1 LVTIKNLILGGG
13 LSGLSVSFHLGH
25 SDCLILEEAPRLF
38 GLLATRRKN
47 GFTWDNGPHVSFTK
61 NEFVQKLFAESAQG
75 DFHDIPVNV
84 GNFFSGHWIPHPA
97 QVNLAQVPEPLRSA
111 CVADLKQLSD
121 STPTPANY
129 QEWLEASLGKTF
141 ADNFSAAYTRKYW
154 TVPPV
159 EMSCDWVGGR
169 VHRPRLEDVLAGAEK
184 THSQNFHYINR
195 IRYPKHGG
203 YQSFAASLALGAN
216 VQLNSRVV
224 SVDLK
229 KKQVRIE
236 SGDFFSYERL
246 ISTIPLPVFVSVCEQ
261 STPEMRTAAS
271 ALLCTSVFLV
281 EVELPYSV
289 EQRPEHW
296 FYIYDEDM
304 LSTRI
309 HFTEKLSPENVPS
322 GKSGVQVEVYFSDK
336 KPLPVSED
344 ELIPR
349 VLSEL
354 VEMGILKNPDD
365 PRVQAHSTKIPFA
378 NVAFLT
384 DTARNLEVLW
394 SAFAEHGLQRE
405 PADTA
410 PMTNWAQ
417 PTSSHFESSPLWMA
431 GRFAQWKYF
440 WTDDC
445 ILRGK
450 QLADSRI
457 FERGI

>member
-1 LVTIKNLILGGG
+1 LTTVPNLILGGG

-25 SDCLILEEAPRLF
+25 SDCLILEAAPQLF
-38 GLLATRRKN
+38 GLLSTRGRN

-61 NEFVQKLFAESAQG
+61 NEYVQKLFAESTSG
-75 DFHDIPVNV
+75 NFHDIPVSV
-84 GNFFSGHWIPHPA
+84 GNYFHGHWIPHPA
-97 QVNLAQVPEPLRSA
+97 QVNLAHVPEPLRSS
-111 CVADLKQLSD
+111 CVADFKRQSESD
-121 STPTPANY
+121 SSRPPENY

-169 VHRPRLEDVLAGAEK
+169 VHRPQLADVLAGAEK

-203 YQSFAASLALGAN
+203 YQSFAASLVLGAN

-236 SGDFFSYERL
+236 SGECFSYERL
-246 ISTIPLPVFVSVCEQ
+246 ISTLPLPVFVSLCEQ
-261 STPEMRTAAS
+261 STAAMRVAAS
-271 ALLCTSVFLV
+271 ALLCTSVFLI

-289 EQRPEHW
+289 KQRPEHW
-296 FYIYDEDM
+296 FYVYDEDM

-309 HFTEKLSPENVPS
+309 HFTEKLSPENVPT
-322 GKSGVQVEVYFSDK
+322 GKSGIQVEVYFSDK
-336 KPLPVSED
+336 KPLPVPED

-354 VEMGILKNPDD
+354 AKMGIIKNSDD
-365 PRVQAHSTKIPFA
+365 PRLQVQSTKILFA

-384 DTARNLEVLW
+384 DTFRHLEVLW
-394 SAFAEHGLQRE
+394 TAFAEHGLQRE

-410 PMTNWAQ
+410 PMTDWTQSA
-417 PTSSHFESSPLWMA
+417 PIHFKSSSLWMA

-450 QLADSRI
+450 QLADSHI
-457 FERGI
+457 

>member
-1 LVTIKNLILGGG
+1 VTSVQNLILGGG
-13 LSGLSVSFHLGH
+13 LSGLSAAFHLGH
-25 SDCLILEEAPRLF
+25 SNCLILEAAPQLF
-38 GLLATRRKN
+38 GLLATRRRN

-61 NEFVQKLFAESAQG
+61 NEYVQKLFAESTHG
-75 DFHDIPVNV
+75 NFHDIPVTV
-84 GNFFSGHWIPHPA
+84 GNYFHGHWIPHPA
-97 QVNLAQVPEPLRSA
+97 QVNLAHVPEPLRSF
-111 CVADLKQLSD
+111 CVADFRQQSELTSAHF
-121 STPTPANY
+121 PANY
-129 QEWLEASLGKTF
+129 QEWLEASLGKAF

-154 TVPPV
+154 TVSPV

-169 VHRPRLEDVLAGAEK
+169 VHRPQLEDVLAGAEK
-184 THSQNFHYINR
+184 THSRNFHYINR

-203 YQSFAASLALGAN
+203 YQSFAASLAVDAN

-236 SGDFFSYERL
+236 SGECFSYERL
-246 ISTIPLPVFVSVCEQ
+246 ISTLPLPVFVSICEQ
-261 STPEMRTAAS
+261 STAEMRTAAS
-271 ALLCTSVFLV
+271 ALLCTSVFLI
-281 EVELPYSV
+281 EIELPYSIA
-289 EQRPEHW
+289 QRPEHW
-296 FYIYDEDM
+296 FYVYDEDM

-309 HFTEKLSPENVPS
+309 NFTEKLSYANAPT
-322 GKSGVQVEVYFSDK
+322 GKSGIQVEVYFSEK
-336 KPLPVSED
+336 KPLPFAKD

-349 VLSEL
+349 VLVEL
-354 VEMGILKNPDD
+354 SKMGILKNPDD
-365 PRVQAHSTKIPFA
+365 SQLQAHGRKIPFA

-384 DTARNLEVLW
+384 DTSRHLEVLW

-405 PADTA
+405 PADTV
-410 PMTNWAQ
+410 PMTDWTQ
-417 PTSSHFESSPLWMA
+417 PISIRFKSSSLWMS

-457 FERGI
+457 

>member
-1 LVTIKNLILGGG
+1 LPTVQNLILGGG
-13 LSGLSVSFHLGH
+13 LSGLSAAFHLGH
-25 SDCLILEEAPRLF
+25 SNCLILEAAPQLF
-38 GLLATRRKN
+38 GLLATRRRN

-61 NEFVQKLFAESAQG
+61 NEYVQKLFAESTHG
-75 DFHDIPVNV
+75 NFHDIPVTV
-84 GNFFSGHWIPHPA
+84 GNYFHGHWIPHPA
-97 QVNLAQVPEPLRSA
+97 QVNLAHVPEPLRSF
-111 CVADLKQLSD
+111 CVADFRQQSATAASL
-121 STPTPANY
+121 PPENY

-169 VHRPRLEDVLAGAEK
+169 VHRPQLADVLAGAEK

-195 IRYPKHGG
+195 IRYPKQGG
-203 YQSFAASLALGAN
+203 YQSFAASLAVDAN
-216 VQLNSRVV
+216 VQLDSRVA

-236 SGDFFSYERL
+236 SGEFFSYERL
-246 ISTIPLPVFVSVCEQ
+246 ISTLPLPLFVSLCEQ
-261 STPEMRTAAS
+261 STAEMRAAAS
-271 ALLCTSVFLV
+271 ALLCTSVFLI

-289 EQRPEHW
+289 EHRPEHW
-296 FYIYDEDM
+296 FYVYDEDM

-309 HFTEKLSPENVPS
+309 HFTEKLSPENAPT
-322 GKSGVQVEVYFSDK
+322 GKSGIQVEVYFSDK
-336 KPLPVSED
+336 KLLPVSED
-344 ELIPR
+344 ELILH

-354 VEMGILKNPDD
+354 AKMGILKNPND
-365 PRVQAHSTKIPFA
+365 PCLQVRSTKIPFA

-384 DTARNLEVLW
+384 DTARHLEVLW

-405 PADTA
+405 PADTV
-410 PMTNWAQ
+410 PMTDWTQSA
-417 PTSSHFESSPLWMA
+417 SSPFESSSLWMA

-450 QLADSRI
+450 QLADSSI
-457 FERGI
+457 